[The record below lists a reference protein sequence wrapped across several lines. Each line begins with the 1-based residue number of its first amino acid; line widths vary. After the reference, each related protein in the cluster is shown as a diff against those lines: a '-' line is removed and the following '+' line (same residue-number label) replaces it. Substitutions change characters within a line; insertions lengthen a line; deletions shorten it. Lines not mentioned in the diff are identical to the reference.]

1 MCKYCENKEDMGN
14 KPIVTGY
21 NMNVIIDGEF
31 LYLYCNCGIHNVKE
45 IKYCPMCGKKLKEGI
60 F

>member
-14 KPIVTGY
+14 KPIITGY

-31 LYLYCNCGIHNVKE
+31 LYLYCV
-45 IKYCPMCGKKLKEGI
+45 
-60 F
+60 